1 MSGLHFAK
9 GIVVKAVI
17 VLLFLFILRP
27 VIVWGSG
34 LNNCYS
40 LVEKFFIN
48 DSVISNDDAIEILGE
63 IEELLMRSVVNEFR
77 FGDHDA
83 SYFQDL
89 EKAKYTLSELIEKAL
104 EGKKLSSNEIEDL
117 KNKISGLLPKEVEET
132 VTKTSNE
139 KWQDMTLNPLLVQAE
154 IIYEV
159 PIRNGIHSL
168 KVVFNQNVVDKLF
181 HSSLQVEQ
189 KAAPKILT
197 AITHG
202 FGSSGTGHGIQRLM
216 IDSEIIEV
224 FIRGNDV
231 GRVRLGGYLDNG
243 ILYLVHFS
251 NKGEHGSSR
260 YIQTFVNQVK
270 MEKTKRN

>member
-9 GIVVKAVI
+9 GIVVKAVV
-17 VLLFLFILRP
+17 VLLFLFIFHP
-27 VIVWGSG
+27 SVVFGSG

-48 DSVISNDDAIEILGE
+48 ESVISSEDAIEVLGE
-63 IEELLMRSVVNEFR
+63 VEELLLRSVATEFR

-89 EKAKYTLSELIEKAL
+89 ENAKYTLSELIEKAL
-104 EGKKLSSNEIEDL
+104 EGKKLNSNEIEIL
-117 KNKISGLLPKEVEET
+117 KNRISSLLPKVVEQS
-132 VTKTSNE
+132 VVKSADDI
-139 KWQDMTLNPLLVQAE
+139 WQEMTLNSLLVRAE
-154 IIYEV
+154 VIYEV
-159 PIRNGIHSL
+159 PTRNELHSL

-231 GRVRLGGYLDNG
+231 GRVRLGGYMENG